1 MGFGTSG
8 SALVVFVALFIAMNS
23 LYTATANSVEAVSD
37 AREDRQN
44 HHRTVQETQV
54 LVADAT
60 WNTTSDSLTVS
71 VNNTGET
78 ELSVDRIDVV
88 VDGEYLDSSDFERR
102 TVDGRTTD
110 VWRPGERL
118 VLEDEDTVGAA
129 PGRVKF
135 VSGPG
140 VADTAAVVE
149 VSG

>member
-37 AREDRQN
+37 AREDRQD

-54 LVADAT
+54 TVADAT
-60 WNTTSDSLTVS
+60 WNATSNSLTVR
-71 VNNTGET
+71 VDNTGGT
-78 ELSVDRIDVV
+78 ELSVDRVDVV

-102 TVDGRTTD
+102 TVEGRTTD
-110 VWRPGERL
+110 IWRPGERL
-118 VLEDEDTVGAA
+118 VLEDTDTVGTA
-129 PGRVKF
+129 PDRVKF

-140 VADTAAVVE
+140 VADTATVVE